1 MDDKLFMIWF
11 VGSFAFSEP
20 NQTERNYPFLGSWIG
35 SHPHRFVRIVRCVVD
50 RDAVERGAQTE
61 ERVRFVYGFVRRS
74 KSSTGMRRAHLFSG
88 ASGGRRSAS
97 AAVDGATAIPI

>member
-20 NQTERNYPFLGSWIG
+20 NQTKRNYPFLGSWIG

-50 RDAVERGAQTE
+50 RDAVERGD
-61 ERVRFVYGFVRRS
+61 
-74 KSSTGMRRAHLFSG
+74 LFSG
-88 ASGGRRSAS
+88 MTSPEIDSS
-97 AAVDGATAIPI
+97 YVAVVD